1 MGAQSSPGRVLGNL
15 APRER
20 IGQCYPAGKDARII
34 HPCRME
40 QIDSVKINGDDDKMI
55 CITRKADFTGMLQSS
70 SIFVSEVI
78 FSNNFTKDL
87 KYSQVIQKAMIFSF
101 ESAKTKITRITFLY
115 FHEHLKASVL
125 QTNKVQCPEPIFFP
139 APSVSHYLASHMNC
153 CS

>member
-1 MGAQSSPGRVLGNL
+1 
-15 APRER
+15 
-20 IGQCYPAGKDARII
+20 
-34 HPCRME
+34 ME

-101 ESAKTKITRITFLY
+101 ESAK
-115 FHEHLKASVL
+115 
-125 QTNKVQCPEPIFFP
+125 NKD
-139 APSVSHYLASHMNC
+139 N
-153 CS
+153 